1 MENFKSSLKQE
12 LFSEIIE
19 LYNNGELSKEAFEFL
34 SKLIISCYIQIEID
48 SYIDILVQ
56 QFEKESISLNRK
68 KIASIVGNL

>member
-34 SKLIISCYIQIEID
+34 SKLIISSYIQMEID